1 MERYLSRISVEA
13 QANDDQVVEDQDAK
27 LGLANEQWHT
37 LRDDHGG
44 MCKFSREDD
53 DGYGKVSMAI
63 IETIEE
69 ARKTLDK
76 RVSIHSA
83 ASKTRAR
90 DHDATA
96 LPNAYA
102 ESSSKLAPLPTRS
115 PHSIPVRGSK
125 SPAPPLPRRKDRH
138 PLDRPT
144 YHRLLNTALAIEG
157 PSPPEK
163 FQPIINHYKVH
174 NQWGSQLEDYKVVFL
189 PDIFDSQSMKSLS
202 ELLFLAAY
210 AGDVIVVRAAIH
222 AKADVDYFIPE
233 LGDCPLN
240 AALILDNTDVIEALL
255 EAKASLKKLAD
266 REGVSEQGYMTK
278 RLPLASPATVQTILK
293 YRGKEAL
300 PSSAALIAAQSSV
313 AGMLPLLYD
322 KDFDLTVQGDGGS
335 TALHLAA
342 RHGQRENVLYLLSI
356 WFDVNT
362 LDASKR
368 TPLYDAVVNGK
379 HEIVELLLK
388 QKHAEAALVNIAD
401 VAGNTPVHVLASQ
414 PRAGDWTPA
423 HADLITAMEFDIL
436 SMLMSAGARLNDRNA
451 KGQTPLHLA
460 VEHGLVTMVALLIR
474 CGANVEVPTVEGLT
488 PLHICALGGNTHAQI
503 ATLLLDKGASL
514 KALTH
519 PPQCLTPFEVAK
531 HFNHTIMM
539 AVLGDA
545 TLKRGAAKFIE
556 RLAR

>member
-1 MERYLSRISVEA
+1 MILVEA
-13 QANDDQVVEDQDAK
+13 RANVGQVVEERHAT
-27 LGLANEQWHT
+27 LGIANEQTHT
-37 LRDDHGG
+37 INADHRA
-44 MCKFSREDD
+44 MCKFSEEDD
-53 DGYGKVSMAI
+53 DGYI
-63 IETIEE
+63 
-69 ARKTLDK
+69 
-76 RVSIHSA
+76 RVSA
-83 ASKTRAR
+83 AIREAIEDTPETLAERPALRLQPILSEASHTRSGV
-90 DHDATA
+90 HDTTA
-96 LPNAYA
+96 VPNAYPA
-102 ESSSKLAPLPTRS
+102 SSSKFTPPPTGS
-115 PHSIPVRGSK
+115 PYSIPVRGSK
-125 SPAPPLPRRKDRH
+125 TAPPLPRRQDKY
-138 PLDRPT
+138 PLDRST
-144 YHRLLNTALAIEG
+144 YQRLLNTALAIEG

-163 FQPIINHYKVH
+163 FQPIINHYKAH

-189 PDIFDSQSMKSLS
+189 PDTFNSQSMKSLS

-210 AGDVIVVRAAIH
+210 AGDVIVVCAAIH
-222 AKADVDYFIPE
+222 AKADVDYFVPE

-266 REGVSEQGYMTK
+266 REGVSEQGYMAK

-293 YRGKEAL
+293 YRRKEAL

-356 WFDVNT
+356 WFDINS
-362 LDASKR
+362 LDISKR
-368 TPLYDAVVNGK
+368 TALYDAVNHGK

-414 PRAGDWTPA
+414 PRAGDWTAA

-460 VEHGLVTMVALLIR
+460 VEHGLVTMVALLLR
-474 CGANVEVPTVEGLT
+474 CEANVEVSTVEGLT

-519 PPQCLTPFEVAK
+519 PPQCLTPFEVAR
-531 HFNHTIMM
+531 HFNHTTMM

-545 TLKRGAAKFIE
+545 TLKRGAVKFIE